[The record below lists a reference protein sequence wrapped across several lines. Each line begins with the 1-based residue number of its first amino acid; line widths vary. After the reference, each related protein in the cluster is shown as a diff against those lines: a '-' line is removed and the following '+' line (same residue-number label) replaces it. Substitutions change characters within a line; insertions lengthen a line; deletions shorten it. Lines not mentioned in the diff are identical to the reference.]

1 MIALFRQMLDA
12 GYWMLDIQECTDGEI
27 QIIEYP
33 ETSIQDQ
40 PELAKVFVATPWL

>member
-1 MIALFRQMLDA
+1 MIALFRQMFNA
-12 GYWMLDIQECTDGEI
+12 EYWMLDIQECADGEI

-40 PELAKVFVATPWL
+40 P